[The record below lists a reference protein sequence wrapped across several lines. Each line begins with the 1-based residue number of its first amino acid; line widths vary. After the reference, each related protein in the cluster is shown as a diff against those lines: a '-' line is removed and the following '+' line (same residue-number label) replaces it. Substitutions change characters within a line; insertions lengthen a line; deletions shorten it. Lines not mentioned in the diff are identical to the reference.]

1 MSSSPYA
8 DLSRPPLR
16 EAGLRRALLA
26 DGGLWTELRVVAET
40 GSTNADVADAA
51 RAGADEG
58 LVLIAETQHAGRG
71 RLDRRWE
78 APAQSSITLS
88 VLVRPVVPPVR
99 LGWLPLLAG
108 VALAES
114 VGRIAVVDAGLK
126 WPNDL
131 LVRSMAGRD
140 GYGKCAGVLAE
151 AVGDA
156 GGARHRAQRH
166 PAGRRTAAAGRRWP
180 SGHVAGAGRR
190 RCAPTG
196 TRCCG
201 RFLRTLADWYGR
213 WRSRG
218 RRPGALAGCARRTGQ
233 HCLTLGERVTVALP
247 GGDAVVGTA
256 SDVDAD
262 GRLVVATADGPRTL
276 AAGDVKHVR

>member
-8 DLSRPPLR
+8 NLSRPPLH
-16 EAGLRRALLA
+16 EAGLRRALLV

-40 GSTNADVADAA
+40 GSTNADVAEDA

-78 APAQSSITLS
+78 APAQSSIMLS
-88 VLVRPVVPPVR
+88 ALVRPVVPPVR

-151 AVGDA
+151 AVGDGVVLGVGLNVTQRADELPPPVGA
-156 GGARHRAQRH
+156 GH
-166 PAGRRTAAAGRRWP
+166 PAT
-180 SGHVAGAGRR
+180 SLELAGALCTDRDPLLRG
-190 RCAPTG
+190 
-196 TRCCG
+196 
-201 RFLRTLADWYGR
+201 LHRTLAD
-213 WRSRG
+213 
-218 RRPGALAGCARRTGQ
+218 
-233 HCLTLGERVTVALP
+233 V
-247 GGDAVVGTA
+247 
-256 SDVDAD
+256 
-262 GRLVVATADGPRTL
+262 
-276 AAGDVKHVR
+276 